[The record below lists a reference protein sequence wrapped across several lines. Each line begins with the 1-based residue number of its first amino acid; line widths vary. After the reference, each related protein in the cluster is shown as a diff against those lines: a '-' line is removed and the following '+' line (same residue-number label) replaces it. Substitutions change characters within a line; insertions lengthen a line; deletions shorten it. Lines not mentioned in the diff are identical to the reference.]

1 VAIIPAQRIVELLG
15 PWRREGV
22 RSERLAA
29 ALRSLVLDGRLAVES
44 RLPAER
50 TLAASLR
57 VSRATVTGAYD
68 QLREQGYVESRQGA
82 GSWVTL
88 PGGHRPAASDAI
100 VDPGGGG
107 LDMRISALPAP
118 AVLEEIFAAAVREL
132 PRWLDHHGYDPLGLP
147 PLRRAIAARFEQ
159 RGLPT
164 RPEQI
169 LVTNGALHALD
180 LTLRV
185 TATRGRRAL
194 VELPSYPAALDA
206 LRAAGARLI
215 PVPLTSDRW
224 DVEAIEAAAREQPPT
239 VAYLIPDFHNPT
251 GLVMDAV
258 ARRRVLA
265 ALERAGATVV
275 IDETFAELNLD
286 GVSLPAPAA
295 GFGGERTITVG
306 SLSKA
311 VWGGL
316 RVGWARAEPALIHRL
331 VTARAATDLASP
343 LFEQLV
349 ARHTLERLDE
359 ILAERRGVIRIRRAA
374 LMAALD
380 QHLPGWS
387 YAVPAGGMFIWAGL
401 PAPIAT
407 SLALEAA
414 KRDVHITP
422 GPRFA
427 AAGLLERH
435 VRLPFTLAPWQ
446 LERAVRTLAEL
457 TPAQAVGL
465 TPAQAVGRAP
475 AQAAG
480 RPHPK
485 LAQYVA

>member
-1 VAIIPAQRIVELLG
+1 MALIPPQRVVELLG

-22 RSERLAA
+22 RTERLAA
-29 ALRSLVLDGRLAVES
+29 AMRSLVLDGRLAVES

-50 TLAASLR
+50 TLASSLG

-68 QLREQGYVESRQGA
+68 QLREHGYVESRQGA

-88 PGGHRPAASDAI
+88 PGGHRPAPSDAI
-100 VDPGGGG
+100 VDPGGRG
-107 LDMRISALPAP
+107 LDLRISALPAP

-147 PLRRAIAARFEQ
+147 PLRRAIAARFQ
-159 RGLPT
+159 ARGLPT

-185 TATRGRRAL
+185 TAPRGRRAL

-206 LRAAGARLI
+206 LRAAGARLT
-215 PVPLTSDRW
+215 PVSVGPVSVGSEGW
-224 DVEAIEAAAREQPPT
+224 DVDAIEAAARVQPPT
-239 VAYLIPDFHNPT
+239 LAYLIPDFHNPT
-251 GLVMDAV
+251 GLVMDAG
-258 ARRRVLA
+258 ARRSALG
-265 ALERAGATVV
+265 ALEDAGATVV

-286 GVSLPAPAA
+286 GVSMPPPAA
-295 GFGGERTITVG
+295 AFGSERTITVG

-316 RVGWARAEPALIHRL
+316 RVGWARADPALIHRL

-343 LFEQLV
+343 LFEQIV
-349 ARHTLERLDE
+349 ATHTFERLEE

-374 LMAALD
+374 LAAALD
-380 QHLPGWS
+380 EHLPDWS
-387 YAVPAGGMFIWAGL
+387 YAVPGGGMYIWAQL
-401 PAPIAT
+401 PAPTAT
-407 SLALEAA
+407 SLAFEAA
-414 KRDVHITP
+414 GRDVHITP

-457 TPAQAVGL
+457 SPRETRVA
-465 TPAQAVGRAP
+465 R
-475 AQAAG
+475 
-480 RPHPK
+480 RPG

>member
-1 VAIIPAQRIVELLG
+1 MAIIPAQRVAELLG
-15 PWRREGV
+15 PWRRQGV
-22 RSERLAA
+22 RSERLAF
-29 ALRSLVLDGRLAVES
+29 ALRSLVLDGRLAVDS

-50 TLAASLR
+50 TLAGVLA

-68 QLREQGYVESRQGA
+68 RLREEGYVESRQGA
-82 GSWVTL
+82 GSWVTV
-88 PGGHRPAASDAI
+88 PGGHRPAPPDAI
-100 VDPGGGG
+100 VGGAG
-107 LDMRISALPAP
+107 LDLRISALSAP
-118 AVLEEIFAAAVREL
+118 PVLEEVFGAAAREF

-180 LTLRV
+180 LALRA
-185 TATRGRRAL
+185 TAPRGRRAL

-206 LRAAGARLI
+206 LRSAGARLT
-215 PVPLTSDRW
+215 PAPLGEDGW
-224 DVEAIEAAAREQPPT
+224 DVEAIEASLRAEPPAL
-239 VAYLIPDFHNPT
+239 AYLIPDFHNPT
-251 GLVMDAV
+251 GLVMEQA
-258 ARRRVLA
+258 ARRRLVR

-286 GVSLPAPAA
+286 GVSMPAPA
-295 GFGGERTITVG
+295 GTFGGERTITVG
-306 SLSKA
+306 SLSKS

-331 VTARAATDLASP
+331 ATARAAVDLASP
-343 LFEQLV
+343 LFEQIV
-349 ARHTLERLDE
+349 ATHTLERLDE

-374 LMAALD
+374 LADALD
-380 QHLPGWS
+380 EHLPDWR
-387 YAVPAGGMFIWAGL
+387 YALPAGGLFLWAEL

-414 KRDVHITP
+414 VHDLQLSP

-427 AAGLLERH
+427 AAGLLERY

-446 LERAVRTLAEL
+446 LERAVRILAEL
-457 TPAQAVGL
+457 TPGE
-465 TPAQAVGRAP
+465 TP
-475 AQAAG
+475 
-480 RPHPK
+480 RPGVRPRV
-485 LAQYVA
+485 AQYVA